1 MTPIIDI
8 GEMVI
13 STDKTDYLL
22 RPSFA
27 AMTRIG
33 TPKQIVETY
42 TLLNGAETQ
51 ELINRALVAYGT
63 LPDWLIKLMRKPVFG
78 RSILSTSIIVVQAC
92 CNDDVEEL
100 IGEWRPGQ
108 KGVVYRLGSV
118 PINDIIV
125 IARELITHGVIGK
138 VKIRKLQRHEGTEEF
153 SDQFKAIEYINA
165 ARAHFNMSREEAE
178 QLTMT
183 EFQMMLK
190 AKFPDEKGF
199 TREEYDA
206 VIDAD
211 DQRAND
217 LMNGKRRLVS
227 MKK

>member
-1 MTPIIDI
+1 MTPILDI

-13 STDKTDYLL
+13 STDKSDFLL
-22 RPSFA
+22 CPSLA
-27 AMTRIG
+27 AMNRIG
-33 TPKQIVETY
+33 TPQQIVEVY

-51 ELINRALVAYGT
+51 ELINRAMLAYGSV
-63 LPDWLIKLMRKPVFG
+63 PDWLIKSMRKPAFG
-78 RSILSTSIIVVQAC
+78 RNILSTSMRVIQAC
-92 CNDDVEEL
+92 CEEDADEL
-100 IGEWRPGQ
+100 IGEWRLGQ
-108 KGVVYRLGSV
+108 RGLVYRPGRM

-125 IARELITHGVIGK
+125 VANELITHGVIGK
-138 VKIRKLQRHEGTEEF
+138 VKIRKLQRNEGTEEY
-153 SDQFKAIEYINA
+153 SGQFKAIEYINA
-165 ARAHFNMSREEAE
+165 ARAHFNMTREEAE
-178 QLTMT
+178 RLTMT

-211 DQRAND
+211 DKRTDD

>member
-8 GEMVI
+8 GEMII
-13 STDKTDYLL
+13 STDKRDFFL

-33 TPKQIVETY
+33 TPHQIVATY
-42 TLLNGAETQ
+42 TFLNGAETQ
-51 ELINRALVAYGT
+51 ELINRALAAYGT
-63 LPDWLIKLMRKPVFG
+63 LPDWLIKLMRKPAFG
-78 RSILSTSIIVVQAC
+78 RNVLSTAMIVIQAC
-92 CNDDVEEL
+92 CNDDAEEL
-100 IGEWRPGQ
+100 IGEWRPGR
-108 KGVVYRLGSV
+108 KGVVYRPGGL

-125 IARELITHGVIGK
+125 IACELITHGVIGR
-138 VKIRKLQRHEGTEEF
+138 VKIRKLQRHEGTEAF

-165 ARAHFNMSREEAE
+165 ARTHFNMPREEAE

-211 DQRAND
+211 DQRTND
-217 LMNGKRRLVS
+217 LMSGKRRLVS